1 VTSAAGAPRPV
12 RVGWYVHHHGTG
24 HLQRFLAVR
33 THLERVVGLSSLPR
47 PAGLS
52 PDEWVRLALDTPAD
66 VGSEPTAGG
75 ALHWAPLHHD
85 GLRERMAALAGWIS
99 AARPDVL
106 VCDVSVEVTSLA
118 RLMGVPVVWIAQ
130 RGVRRDAPHQL
141 AYALATVVAPWTR
154 ALATSDTG
162 LPGTTRFVGAISRF
176 DGRPSE
182 PPPGRRAVTVVLGGG
197 GHEVR
202 PGQVRDAA
210 LAVDDW
216 SWTVAGLGQPAGEP
230 ARQPAGPPVLD
241 RGTVPDTWRLL
252 CDADVVVASAGGNLI
267 AEVAA
272 ARRPLVCLPQSRP
285 FGEQHDGADALA
297 RAGLAET
304 LSHWPEPAGWRA
316 VLTRAQARDPHG
328 WERLHD
334 GGGAAR
340 LAAVIRECACASV

>member
-1 VTSAAGAPRPV
+1 VTSVVGEPRPV

-24 HLQRFLAVR
+24 HLQRFLTVR
-33 THLERVVGLSSLPR
+33 THLEGAVGLSSLPR
-47 PAGLS
+47 PAGLAS
-52 PDEWVRLALDTPAD
+52 DEWVRLAIDAPAAAD
-66 VGSEPTAGG
+66 SDPTAGG
-75 ALHWAPLHHD
+75 ALHWAPLRHA
-85 GLRERMAALAGWIS
+85 GLRDRMAAVARWIS

-106 VCDVSVEVTSLA
+106 VCDVSVEVASLA

-130 RGVRRDAPHQL
+130 RGVRRDPPHQL
-141 AYALATVVAPWTR
+141 AYAVATVVAPWTA

-176 DGRPSE
+176 DGRASE
-182 PPPGRRAVTVVLGGG
+182 PPPGRRAVTLVLGGG

-202 PGQVRDAA
+202 PAHVSDTAR
-210 LAVDDW
+210 AVADW
-216 SWTVAGLGQPAGEP
+216 SWTVAGLGEPVGE
-230 ARQPAGPPVLD
+230 PVLD

-252 CDADVVVASAGGNLI
+252 CDADVIVASAGGNLI

-285 FGEQHDGADALA
+285 FGEQHDGADELA

-304 LSHWPEPAGWRA
+304 LSQWPDPAGWRE
-316 VLTRAQARDPHG
+316 VLTRAQARDPDG
-328 WERLHD
+328 WARLHD

-340 LAAVIRECACASV
+340 LAAVIRERACASA

>member
-1 VTSAAGAPRPV
+1 M

-24 HLQRFLAVR
+24 HLQRFLTVR
-33 THLERVVGLSSLPR
+33 PHLEGVVGLSSLPR
-47 PAGLS
+47 PAGLT
-52 PDEWVRLALDTPAD
+52 PGDWVGLPLDAPASAD
-66 VGSEPTAGG
+66 SEPTAGG
-75 ALHWAPLHHD
+75 ALHWAPLHHA
-85 GLRERMAALAGWIS
+85 GLRGRMAKVAGWIS

-106 VCDVSVEVTSLA
+106 VCDVSVEVASLA

-141 AYALATVVAPWTR
+141 AYTLATVAAPWT
-154 ALATSDTG
+154 ASLATPDTG
-162 LPGTTRFVGAISRF
+162 LPETTRFVGAISRF
-176 DGRPSE
+176 DGRASE
-182 PPPGRRAVTVVLGGG
+182 PPPGRRAVTLVLGGG

-202 PGQVRDAA
+202 AAQVSDAA
-210 LAVDDW
+210 RGLGDW
-216 SWTVAGLGQPAGEP
+216 SWTVAGLGEAVGTPVGAAAGTPAG
-230 ARQPAGPPVLD
+230 AVPPRRVLD

-285 FGEQHDGADALA
+285 FGEQHDGAGALA

-304 LSHWPEPAGWRA
+304 LSQWPDPAGWRE

-340 LAAVIRECACASV
+340 LAAVIRERACASA